1 MLKDFKFLRRNS
13 GKSEEIENVPVNP
26 KDSAPI
32 QTGTDSSRPPLNAI
46 QEPVQNPKQESKVER
61 TPTKAN
67 KGRSSDHSL
76 PLRTPDKHGVG
87 VSVKQRFGWAQK
99 HEAGSVHGDEGG
111 SSLVQVRGGVGNG
124 GLVSMT
130 PRASRTVGR
139 ANSSYSESNSTQST
153 PTKSVSK
160 PPSSGFRSR
169 GVDGSVGGGGA
180 RAGNFAAL
188 YKGLPISCGPAT
200 VVNSVEVP
208 YFDLKEDPSFWLEH
222 NVQVL
227 IRVRPLNSME
237 LSTQGYNRCLKQESA
252 QSITWIGQPETRF
265 TFDHVAC
272 ETVDQETLF
281 RMVGLPMVENCLS
294 GYNSCMFAYGQTGS
308 GKTHTMLGQ
317 IEDLELKP
325 SPHRGMTPRIFEFLF
340 ARIEAEE
347 EIRRDE
353 KLKYNCKCSFLEIYN
368 EQITDLLD
376 PSSTNLLLREDV
388 KKGVYV
394 ENLSEFEVQTVSD
407 ILRLLTQG
415 SSNRRVAATNMNR
428 ESSRSH
434 SVFTCV
440 IESRWEK
447 DSTTNLR
454 FARLNLVDLA
464 GSERQKT
471 SGAEGERLKEAANIN
486 KSLST
491 LGHVIMVLV
500 DVAHGKLRHIP
511 YRDSR
516 LTFLLQDSLGGNSKT
531 MIIANVSP
539 SICCAAETLNTLK
552 FAQRA
557 KLIQNNAV
565 VNEDSSGD
573 VIALQH
579 QIRLLKEELS
589 LLKRHNVSRSLS
601 FDVTK
606 DATQE
611 QEMDCTE
618 DICDMDQQHVV
629 DSVGYESK
637 GIVRMSTKQLKTL
650 ETTLAGALRRE
661 QMAET
666 SIKQLEAE
674 VEQLNRLVRQ
684 REEDTRCSK
693 MMLKF
698 REDKIQRME
707 SLLGGSIPADAYL
720 LEENKALSEEV
731 QLLQAKVDRN
741 PEVTRFALENI
752 RLLDQLRR
760 FQEFYEEGERE
771 ILLAEVSML
780 RDQLLQ
786 FFDGNAKQ
794 CIDPKSN
801 MQPKED
807 ICSSKENNSPHLE
820 LKNTLDELEECR
832 CRLNSCLEENVK
844 LSRELDDLRSMLENI
859 RSEPNERDAIVNTTK
874 DSVRSP
880 AVEHQVFK
888 AFQNENSEE
897 ENESLIIKHAEE
909 MVNLQLELDILKM
922 IIKEERS
929 SCREMDERAMCLSRD
944 LQLANEK
951 LLLISQQCEEAKCE
965 LKEAKSVT
973 EALESQQILSINEM
987 EDLRNT
993 NSHYLQLLSKLELE
1007 IIALKEQLAIKE
1019 LHNHST
1025 STHIESDDSPL
1036 QAKLKRMQNSL
1047 EKAKRLN
1054 NWYQSDRDY
1063 QVSNEEE
1070 MDEVRRQAE
1079 AETAEVIVCM
1089 QEELA
1094 ILQQQVQDSHL
1105 KEIEMKN
1112 TTTILET
1119 ELKEFKE
1126 KLYLITEENKS
1137 LNQELAEKEGEL
1149 KTMSEEWELLTCEF
1163 EEVLADGHEAL
1174 INASDQLEHIS
1185 SSFPQR
1191 RIWIS
1196 EQVGMMIRT
1205 ISEKELLIEE
1215 LRRCLEDADNKK
1227 SDVECMLKSLR
1238 GAALAITEAH
1248 QQEWSEKEK
1257 EILWL
1262 TSELTTKTSM
1272 IAKLEDKLKLA
1283 EDRIGKASVCATV
1296 AFVIVN
1302 RLSEMNLS
1310 YLDALNHKDIQL
1322 SESAEMNLRKDAL
1335 VNDQVAMTEEAE
1347 KHIESLREELAVSEG
1362 NCAKLL
1368 EKLSE
1373 EQERSCDMEQ
1383 QIKAI
1388 QENDILM
1395 TREKLAELKS
1405 GVSTLQSC
1413 MSMYVEN
1420 CGSPARN
1427 DSQEASTSFD
1437 GNGEGRTDTET
1448 SQVSDLDLNP
1458 VEDKR
1463 IVTSE
1468 HSEVGKSECCYSY
1481 DGKSMKSRTFKDVSN
1496 RDVTIILLKKEIES
1510 ALLSLKEV
1518 QAEMVKLHDEKKQM
1532 SMSEKQSQ
1540 ESMKSLTTQVLTLE
1554 AAMSNYEKQSRLKME
1569 AFSHRLNAFEK
1580 TVEEAGSQWCQ
1591 TKELLEL
1598 EVGDAMIVAAQKAA
1612 EASCIIAKFEEA
1624 QETMKDADII
1634 INKLVIANEEMKLD
1648 VERMRER
1655 EVELVNDKSLLMD
1668 EVQSL
1673 QAINDVKHQQFESL
1687 EKQLGTHLTE
1697 TRDLVMEFEGIIKEV
1712 HTTCYQNFMSLGC
1725 DFHCMKS
1732 LLLNSTKLVRSWLE
1746 DVWSQIIVKDCAVSV
1761 LHLCHMG
1768 ILLETVTGLN
1778 AENGLLQN
1786 GVCVSNSVIADLRE
1800 HNIKSR
1806 KELEMC
1812 RILKGKL
1819 LADIKNSFDR
1829 ISQKEEETGE
1839 LSVKLN
1845 TFEKKISD
1853 LQLQEEL
1860 MLQRSN
1866 YMGSQLAILIKEL
1879 DLSKTDVLSYLLDQE
1894 KTLKYKEEV
1903 LESQADLFVVDWCSK
1918 DLESLILAS
1927 ALEEMALQKAE
1938 AEREQIKCCSV
1949 LENLKKEL
1957 ILFKVDSE
1965 LKEIFLLDQEF
1976 EVLLLQKEIQETKME
1991 RKDLLLELNLSSSRI
2006 SQMEEMNKTLEED
2019 IQLLKDVNCSNDAL
2033 KGELGEVHET
2043 KVRLLNEV
2051 RSLETEYGKLQKDL
2065 KTKETALEF
2074 SSSQISA
2081 LGQENQELQKNIGV
2095 LENLSHKLQIELDM
2109 KNAELIKM
2117 SDFVDENESLKN
2129 EIMKLKAENTLVL
2142 QDLEKRSSDFESSLS
2157 RIDVFDKD
2165 KHRLQNEIFS
2175 LESDIVSLQT
2185 NLEMKNVELKDLQ
2198 HSQSVI
2204 VEELCSKSKDL
2215 ENYINNVHSLKEEN
2229 AFLRNELCSHKKI
2242 KHEFLSISSLNI
2254 MKCVDRV
2261 GTVDMIGSRLLTILN
2276 EKGSFI
2282 SDKLV
2287 QAISENTERIS
2298 KFMEEFD
2305 CLECHAKA
2313 LVEEN
2318 STLHAELLRKEDI
2331 LKGLLFD
2338 LSMLQESAS
2347 NTKDQ
2352 KDEIEEIMVS
2362 LEALEDELVV
2372 KTGELD
2378 QALSNSQMLET
2389 QLQDKIHIISVL
2401 ELDLSKERESL
2412 KLLTS
2417 ENLELGACFKE
2428 SLVEKSSLE
2437 EELTEKRKIN
2447 EHLEIELSEMSNAL
2461 GQMNDSIESLMSN
2474 MNELGRERDLLQVE
2488 VHNWKGKLERAQT
2501 LADENEA
2508 IAKEAQQI
2516 AESRKIYAEEKEAEV
2531 KLLERSV
2538 EELECTI
2545 NVLESKVDMLKD
2557 EAERQQLQREELETE
2572 LHAVKDQMLNVKN
2585 ADADMKRCLDEK
2597 DKNLQEALK
2606 HSQVLERDIAE
2617 KDAEIAQLKTHISE
2631 LNLHAEAQASEYKQK
2646 FKTLEAMA
2654 EQVRPEGHSTQV
2666 MNSSSIKSE
2675 KYATKSRGSGSP
2687 FKCIGL
2693 GLAQQV
2699 KSERDEELSAAK
2711 LHIEE
2716 LEYLAVSRQKEIF
2729 ALNARLAAAE
2739 SMTHDVIRDL
2749 LGVKLDMTNYASLLD
2764 NQQVHKITEKARLHS
2779 LESQEKEEEVVN
2791 LQKKL
2796 NEFIEERRGWLEEID
2811 RKQAEMV
2818 SAQIAL
2824 EKLRQRDQLFKTENE
2839 MLKMEN
2845 VNHKQKVMELEE
2857 EVRKLSGQQNIH
2869 QRIHHHAKIK
2879 EENNVLKIQNEDL
2892 STKLR
2897 RTEVM
2902 LSRVKEELARLRAS
2916 IGRNPY
2922 IDYDEEQRL
2931 SMKLK
2936 ETEEEKVQL
2945 AQQLL
2950 GLCTSIL
2957 KAAGIT
2963 KPVSNICP
2971 SDAEEALEQLKNSVT
2986 TLERELQDLKYKN
2999 KIANERLRLS
3009 DLIPQ
3014 SSPINSRTDEA
3025 CQNPRRVSQAT
3036 FLSALDR

>member
-169 GVDGSVGGGGA
+169 GVDGGGA

-832 CRLNSCLEENVK
+832 CQLNSCLEENVK

-859 RSEPNERDAIVNTTK
+859 KSEPNVRDAIVNTTK

-929 SCREMDERAMCLSRD
+929 SCREMDERAMCLNRD

-1697 TRDLVMEFEGIIKEV
+1697 TKDLVMEFEGIIKEV

-2282 SDKLV
+2282 SDKLF